1 VLTGSARTAQE
12 AQERVAATLRG
23 EDHQRKLRQL
33 ASKSKA
39 IEAQIAALKAQAE
52 AESEEVHFA
61 ITQESLLEKTALLNH
76 AAMSQQR
83 GGAIAANGHRKE
95 KR

>member
-1 VLTGSARTAQE
+1 M
-12 AQERVAATLRG
+12 TLRG

-33 ASKSKA
+33 ASKRKA
-39 IEAQIAALKAQAE
+39 IEAQITALQAEAE

-61 ITQESLLEKTALLNH
+61 ITQESLQAKAVLQNH

-83 GGAIAANGHRKE
+83 GGANGANHQKGNRE
-95 KR
+95 